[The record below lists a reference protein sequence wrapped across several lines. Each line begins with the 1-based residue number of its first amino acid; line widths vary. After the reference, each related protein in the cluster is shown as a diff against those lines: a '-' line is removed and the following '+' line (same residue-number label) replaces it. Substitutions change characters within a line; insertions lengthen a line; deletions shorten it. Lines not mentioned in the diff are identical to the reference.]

1 MGLTTGLVVMG
12 GVSCL
17 RGCGFESEHRIL
29 EGPDFTLVCF
39 ENCLKRPKQNE
50 KEAVLRWL
58 IVQIKQTKSD
68 FENFITFLLFKM
80 SKFDFNLG
88 WK

>member
-1 MGLTTGLVVMG
+1 MRITHITTLDSQVVIYEHKMFMGLTTGLVVMG

-50 KEAVLRWL
+50 KEAVLR
-58 IVQIKQTKSD
+58 
-68 FENFITFLLFKM
+68 
-80 SKFDFNLG
+80 
-88 WK
+88 